1 MPSLFKMHKNY
12 YEAIIQLR
20 PASPEVV
27 DFVKGQIRNRENVF
41 ISKEVKLK
49 TGIDL
54 YISSQRLAL
63 AIGKKLKRRF
73 KGTIK
78 VSNALYG
85 INKFSSK
92 EVYRVTLCYREEAL

>member
-1 MPSLFKMHKNY
+1 MHKNY

-27 DFVKGQIRNRENVF
+27 NFVKGQIKNRENVF

-63 AIGKKLKRRF
+63 AIGKKLKQRF

-78 VSNALYG
+78 TSRALYG

-92 EVYRVTLCYREEAL
+92 QVYRVTLCYREKAL